1 MVAWIKV
8 DNKSNYSITE
18 VTTLIRIS
26 ALQRVKLWQ
35 LITKQ
40 DSSTNSAQNVKG
52 FSLFDDFLINAI
64 LLHQ

>member
-1 MVAWIKV
+1 MAAWIIV

-26 ALQRVKLWQ
+26 ALQRVKLRQ

-52 FSLFDDFLINAI
+52 FSLVDDFLINAI